1 MLDDRGRHDHRNRRT
16 AAPFHVTRPAA
27 GRSHHRASFSVRSR
41 ASRSCSSSRCI
52 WYALLCYA
60 IAGLA
65 GMVWKFV
72 VSTIAVNHAVFCI
85 NSLAHIWGSR
95 RYDTPDTAR
104 NNALLAAL
112 TLGEGSNV

>member
-1 MLDDRGRHDHRNRRT
+1 
-16 AAPFHVTRPAA
+16 
-27 GRSHHRASFSVRSR
+27 
-41 ASRSCSSSRCI
+41 
-52 WYALLCYA
+52 
-60 IAGLA
+60 
-65 GMVWKFV
+65 MVWKFV